1 MVDEGDAQLGWGEAP
16 PLSHRKTH
24 GHWMVRS
31 LELGVQDV
39 VCAPAL
45 KGQDV
50 LQLVLAGGMVVA
62 GNLWP

>member
-1 MVDEGDAQLGWGEAP
+1 
-16 PLSHRKTH
+16 
-24 GHWMVRS
+24 MVRS